1 MKKDYYVEKIQR
13 MMIILNILEPIKEGE
28 SYIGLVDDLYF
39 TYPSDNVCKL
49 GYICTNQDKR

>member
-1 MKKDYYVEKIQR
+1 

-28 SYIGLVDDLYF
+28 SYIGLVDNPYF
-39 TYPSDNVCKL
+39 TYPGDNVCKL